1 MYWIEVSSW
10 IVLALLLASL
20 HAFVPKARPE
30 SPALIYM
37 AVLFGALLGGFAVT
51 VMPRPPFVVGGY
63 SFGKLLGALVFGE
76 AIALVVRKPP
86 RHIA

>member
-1 MYWIEVSSW
+1 
-10 IVLALLLASL
+10 LASL

-37 AVLFGALLGGFAVT
+37 AVLFGALLGGFAVA
-51 VMPRPPFVVGGY
+51 VMPRQPLVIGGY
-63 SFGKLLGALVFGE
+63 SFAKLLGALVFAE
-76 AIALVVRKPP
+76 AVALVVRKPP